1 VGYAIFEGEAME
13 SRRPLMLGLVG
24 DSASGKTTLVRG
36 VVRILGHNGVTP
48 IALDD
53 YQRYSREERNA
64 RNLTDADPQANDL
77 ELMVEH
83 LRVLRAGGQISKP
96 VYDHRTGLRR
106 HPELVV
112 ATGLVIAYGML
123 TLTPPNAADLF
134 DLTIYLDPDESLRRA
149 WRLERDVRERGYSP
163 AEVVARE
170 PARERDAARFI
181 HCQRPLA
188 STVLRVRPA
197 AAGPAGA
204 LDTELIIR
212 HGVEA
217 HPLDPVCAD
226 LAAATYPALRIDRDI
241 IDQDGREGDRITIAS
256 SLTPATAA
264 QVADLVWS
272 YLPGAIRV
280 PLEQIGQT
288 RAGSTAHHDPA
299 LALVQLFIVGGL
311 VRTRGL

>member
-1 VGYAIFEGEAME
+1 MQSFEGEAME

-106 HPELVV
+106 DPELVV

-226 LAAATYPALRIDRDI
+226 LAAATYPAVRIDRDI

>member
-1 VGYAIFEGEAME
+1 ME

-106 HPELVV
+106 DPELVV

-241 IDQDGREGDRITIAS
+241 IDEDGREGDRITIAS

-264 QVADLVWS
+264 QVADLLWS

>member
-1 VGYAIFEGEAME
+1 MQSFEGEAME

-106 HPELVV
+106 DPELVV

>member
-1 VGYAIFEGEAME
+1 MQSFEGEAME

-83 LRVLRAGGQISKP
+83 LRVLRAGGQINKP

-106 HPELVV
+106 DPELVA

-123 TLTPPNAADLF
+123 TLTPPSVADLF

-197 AAGPAGA
+197 ATGPAGA

-226 LAAATYPALRIDRDI
+226 LAAAPYPGLRIDRDI
-241 IDQDGREGDRITIAS
+241 VDEDGREGDRITIES
-256 SLTPATAA
+256 TLTPATAGR
-264 QVADLVWS
+264 VADLVWS

>member
-106 HPELVV
+106 DPELVV

-241 IDQDGREGDRITIAS
+241 IDEDGREGDRITIAS

-264 QVADLVWS
+264 QVADLLWS

>member
-1 VGYAIFEGEAME
+1 MTTITTTATTAPSEMNSTFKGSNE
-13 SRRPLMLGLVG
+13 RCLG
-24 DSASGKTTLVRG
+24 S
-36 VVRILGHNGVTP
+36 
-48 IALDD
+48 
-53 YQRYSREERNA
+53 
-64 RNLTDADPQANDL
+64 
-77 ELMVEH
+77 
-83 LRVLRAGGQISKP
+83 
-96 VYDHRTGLRR
+96 
-106 HPELVV
+106 
-112 ATGLVIAYGML
+112 
-123 TLTPPNAADLF
+123 
-134 DLTIYLDPDESLRRA
+134 
-149 WRLERDVRERGYSP
+149 
-163 AEVVARE
+163 
-170 PARERDAARFI
+170 
-181 HCQRPLA
+181 
-188 STVLRVRPA
+188 
-197 AAGPAGA
+197 AGA

>member
-1 VGYAIFEGEAME
+1 ME

-106 HPELVV
+106 DPELVV

>member
-1 VGYAIFEGEAME
+1 ME

-36 VVRILGHNGVTP
+36 VVRILGHDGVTP
-48 IALDD
+48 ICLDD

-83 LRVLRAGGQISKP
+83 LRMLRAGGQISKP
-96 VYDHRTGLRR
+96 VYDHRTGSLRD
-106 HPELVV
+106 PELVA
-112 ATGLVIAYGML
+112 ATGLIIAYGML
-123 TLTPPNAADLF
+123 TLTPPNATDLF
-134 DLTIYLDPDESLRRA
+134 DLTIYLDPAESLRRA

-181 HCQRPLA
+181 HRQRPLA

-197 AAGPAGA
+197 ATGPAGT

-212 HGVEA
+212 HGANA
-217 HPLDPVCAD
+217 HPLDPICAD
-226 LAAATYPALRIDRDI
+226 LAAATYPALRIERDI
-241 IDQDGREGDRITIAS
+241 VDEDGREGDRITIES
-256 SLTPATAA
+256 TLTSATAA
-264 QVADLVWS
+264 RVADLVWS

-288 RAGSTAHHDPA
+288 RAGSTAHHNPG